1 MNPQPSLF
9 NSWVLENNKLVNKC
23 KDKEGGQGVFSQ
35 DLNQV
40 HLRWCSSE
48 FHKLMKKI
56 QGVPPHLDHTPLEL
70 AVVYNACVCSV
81 ARCQFEEAQLLLTQ
95 AAERANQIT
104 GDDPGTPEPLLIRTF
119 LRSVRTTALSPCGVY
134 LLCLQWAIWLATSQ
148 LKTVQEFQRE
158 ISSHF
163 EEVGGGVGDQARA
176 RGKISNVPLFIME
189 PKRLMELLHISTS
202 LSQGVERMNEGQTSE
217 ALSVLRVAATLPGPR
232 DLVAYTHLLSGS
244 SLSKMGCPHMAL
256 QCFRK
261 ALETDSGCVSA
272 LYQSVLI
279 YRQLGNAQAE
289 IQALRILHSTLM
301 LPLATEPS
309 MAGIHPLSSSL
320 LLSSQSLSS
329 LLSVPTA
336 LSVLHSLALKCV
348 LHGRISEGVEH
359 YLDLLAVLQSNEPHG
374 INMHAEGTTFPRIPE
389 LYLEAATALLI
400 AQRPADCMP
409 FCKEVISITQE
420 LLPEKVVIEEPEEGS
435 GTETRDVCVKG
446 HDKLWMILWASS
458 AHLLLGHCHTQENN
472 WNQAVTHYTRCV
484 NLLVKVHFKKTG
496 FPTQIEGADVHIKYG
511 TEQCILQ
518 RLKGLSLAGRGISF
532 TQMDRL
538 KEGLRDLELSLQALP
553 EASSAGLWCGDV
565 LWRLGRKQEAAA
577 CWEKTWSLTS
587 QPSVDNL
594 PVYLQELHSGP
605 LLDSSELR
613 SRIQK
618 LGPT

>member
-56 QGVPPHLDHTPLEL
+56 QAGVPPHLDHTPLEL

-289 IQALRILHSTLM
+289 IQALRILHS
-301 LPLATEPS
+301 
-309 MAGIHPLSSSL
+309 
-320 LLSSQSLSS
+320 
-329 LLSVPTA
+329 
-336 LSVLHSLALKCV
+336 
-348 LHGRISEGVEH
+348 
-359 YLDLLAVLQSNEPHG
+359 
-374 INMHAEGTTFPRIPE
+374 MHAEGTTFPRIPE